1 MDNTNYYDF
10 MTVRDLKDI
19 LRILPD
25 DMPIVIPV
33 VDEDDVNCLRGFRK
47 VRTAGV
53 LHCESEEDK
62 DVFSLNGATEDNDIV
77 TQVYMS
83 SAIKNIDVA
92 QILYDGDGTFV
103 LTKEGPLMTSTEFA
117 DYMTNIKKTS
127 HCKESRHVW
136 MDEVMCKLL
145 RQLGYGEGID
155 IFENTDKWYA

>member
-10 MTVRDLKDI
+10 MTVRDLKGI

-62 DVFSLNGATEDNDIV
+62 DVFSINGATEDNDIV
-77 TQVYMS
+77 TQVYTS
-83 SAIKNIDVA
+83 PAIKGINVT
-92 QILYDGDGTFV
+92 QLLYGYGDTFI
-103 LTKEGPLMTSTEFA
+103 LTKEEPP
-117 DYMTNIKKTS
+117 
-127 HCKESRHVW
+127 
-136 MDEVMCKLL
+136 
-145 RQLGYGEGID
+145 
-155 IFENTDKWYA
+155 YA